1 MKRGF
6 FVSSR
11 VVFVQN
17 DEGTDDARNP
27 PKAGE
32 DGHDHNG
39 SASAIVHSEGRQQ
52 QTQKDTTQTHVPKVG
67 SMTCTFMG

>member
-11 VVFVQN
+11 VVLVEDDKGPN
-17 DEGTDDARNP
+17 DARNP

-32 DGHDHNG
+32 DGNDDNG
-39 SASAIVHSEGRQQ
+39 PASAIVHRKGRKQQ
-52 QTQKDTTQTHVPKVG
+52 AQKDTT
-67 SMTCTFMG
+67 

>member
-11 VVFVQN
+11 VVLVED
-17 DEGTDDARNP
+17 DEGTNDARNP

-32 DGHDHNG
+32 DGDNHNG
-39 SASAIVHSEGRQQ
+39 SAPTIVHGKRRKQ
-52 QTQKDTTQTHVPKVG
+52 QTQEDTA
-67 SMTCTFMG
+67 